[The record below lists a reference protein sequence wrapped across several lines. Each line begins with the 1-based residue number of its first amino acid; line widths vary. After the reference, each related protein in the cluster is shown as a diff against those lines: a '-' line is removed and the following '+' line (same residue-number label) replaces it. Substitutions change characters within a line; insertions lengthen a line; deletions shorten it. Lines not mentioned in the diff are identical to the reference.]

1 MKWMVV
7 LAAMALP
14 AAAEE
19 VTCGPTEIVYGVLGG
34 QFGEHRIG
42 MGMRGDVLV
51 EVWVNPTTGSWTIV
65 TTNAAGVS
73 CLASS
78 GLDFEY
84 VGLPPNT

>member
-19 VTCGPTEIVYGVLGG
+19 PSCAQTDVVYGVLMER
-34 QFGEHRIG
+34 FGEHRIG
-42 MGMRGDVLV
+42 MGMRDGVLV
-51 EVWVNPTTGSWTIV
+51 EVWVNPTTGSWSIV
-65 TTNAAGVS
+65 TTVAAGVS

-78 GLDFEY
+78 GVDFEY
-84 VGLPPNT
+84 IGLPANL